1 MINKTEILRE
11 GKAKVVYHTDNP
23 DYVWIHFKDDATAF
37 DGAKKA
43 VVRDKGQINSAISIH
58 LLKLME
64 ENSIPTHFISNPT
77 DRDQICHKLD
87 IVPIEVVVRN
97 VAAGSICRRFGLQQ
111 GLKLEEPLVEFFY
124 KDDEL
129 HDPPMS
135 DVHALAF
142 KWAIQWELEYMKHA
156 ALRVNQ
162 VMSEFWMQLGVTL
175 VDFKL
180 EFGRTASGQLLLADE
195 ITPDGCRLWEYQA
208 DGSTRSLDKDVFR
221 KDLGDLTDTYRE
233 LFAKV
238 FGRNFES

>member
-1 MINKTEILRE
+1 M
-11 GKAKVVYHTDNP
+11 
-23 DYVWIHFKDDATAF
+23 
-37 DGAKKA
+37 
-43 VVRDKGQINSAISIH
+43 
-58 LLKLME
+58 
-64 ENSIPTHFISNPT
+64 
-77 DRDQICHKLD
+77 
-87 IVPIEVVVRN
+87 
-97 VAAGSICRRFGLQQ
+97 AARLPRFGLEQ
-111 GLKLEEPLVEFFY
+111 GLQLEQPLVEFFY

-142 KWAIQWELEYMKHA
+142 KWALQWELEYMKHA

-162 VMSEFWMQLGVTL
+162 VMRDFWMQLGVTL

-195 ITPDGCRLWEYQA
+195 ITPDGCRLWEYQE

-238 FGRNFES
+238 FGRDFQS